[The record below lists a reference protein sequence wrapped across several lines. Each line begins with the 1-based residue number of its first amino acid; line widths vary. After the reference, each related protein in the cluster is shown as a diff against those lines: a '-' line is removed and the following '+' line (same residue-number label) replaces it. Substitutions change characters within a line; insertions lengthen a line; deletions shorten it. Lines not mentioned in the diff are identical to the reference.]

1 MPWQCPSLHYP
12 DRALYREAIMSLA
25 ASYTVRH
32 STQCPGCSPQLLRC
46 QSSRVSQ
53 TRAVHPVRAAA
64 GESGP
69 TLQRPSSRQVQ
80 AAEPEAPSR
89 PDPQQQERPQSSNAP
104 PPTVSSDSAGITV
117 EYQRRQAKEMTAY
130 FRSLV
135 RAETV
140 QKSQVFG
147 WTRKNEITNGRWV
160 MFGLLVGLM
169 TEYATGVDFPNQIKL
184 LFSYLGILDI
194 YD

>member
-1 MPWQCPSLHYP
+1 
-12 DRALYREAIMSLA
+12 MSVA
-25 ASYTVRH
+25 QSFCH
-32 STQCPGCSPQLLRC
+32 SSRCPGCSPRLAGG
-46 QSSRVSQ
+46 SHSIVSRGRIAQ
-53 TRAVHPVRAAA
+53 QVRAAS

-80 AAEPEAPSR
+80 TEEPKAASR
-89 PDPQQQERPQSSNAP
+89 PVPPQEQSKPSSNAP
-104 PPTVSSDSAGITV
+104 PPSTEPSGVTV
-117 EYQRRQAKEMTAY
+117 EFQRRQAKDLTAY

-135 RAETV
+135 RTETV

-147 WTRKNEITNGRWV
+147 WTKKNEILNGRWV

-184 LFSYLGILDI
+184 LVSYLGILDI
-194 YD
+194 YE

>member
-1 MPWQCPSLHYP
+1 
-12 DRALYREAIMSLA
+12 
-25 ASYTVRH
+25 
-32 STQCPGCSPQLLRC
+32 
-46 QSSRVSQ
+46 
-53 TRAVHPVRAAA
+53 
-64 GESGP
+64 
-69 TLQRPSSRQVQ
+69 
-80 AAEPEAPSR
+80 
-89 PDPQQQERPQSSNAP
+89 
-104 PPTVSSDSAGITV
+104 
-117 EYQRRQAKEMTAY
+117 MTAY

-135 RAETV
+135 RTETV

-184 LFSYLGILDI
+184 LVSYLGILDI